1 MVTAHAPNA
10 MPDPLVIGIVGLGP
24 RGLTILERILTL
36 AAHARD
42 RGFEVVAFEPG
53 EPGTGLHS
61 PDQPDYL
68 LLNTIACQLSL
79 FPDAAAL
86 GAPEERR
93 GPNFF
98 EWCVRQGIRI
108 DEDGLPCGTGGRA
121 VRETDFLPRRLIG
134 EYLRWTFRSL
144 TASMPPNVSV
154 TIHRERAVEVVPRS
168 GPASFVLR
176 GESGVEETVS
186 RLFVCLGHTGRRSP
200 AEVPSAREITAPYP
214 LPAAIETIPP
224 GATVALGGFGLAAMD
239 VLAGLTVGR
248 GGRHVRRDGR
258 QVYLPSGREPRIVLF
273 SRTGIPFCTR
283 PNTTPDRRKHQPL
296 VLTPAAIAGLRART
310 ADGRLDFRRV
320 VLPLIKQEMLAAYH
334 ITSAGLFG
342 ADAAASLRERLAAA
356 ARAGRLDAEFTEL
369 AERHGTFSP
378 DDHLLLAAP
387 EGLSGDDYVRW
398 VRNFI
403 EADLAESSRRP
414 ARSPIKAALEIWR
427 DLRDVLRSI
436 VDFRGLDE
444 ASHEYYFGTV
454 AQLSSRLVTGPQKER
469 YEDLLAVM
477 DAGIAEI
484 FPGIGPAVTDLP
496 DGRIGLRG
504 KGDAAPVRVV
514 DHVVRAW
521 LASPGLT
528 DTDSP
533 FLAALRQTGL
543 VRPRCE
549 GYGLDGIDVDARS
562 HPLGAPDG
570 LAKAIW
576 IFGPN
581 VEGASYYNH
590 YIPSSGAYSRAFAD
604 AHRAAVEC
612 MTAGE
617 RMPATA

>member
-1 MVTAHAPNA
+1 MVTPPAPDA
-10 MPDPLVIGIVGLGP
+10 RPDPLAIGIVGLGP
-24 RGLTILERILTL
+24 RGLTVLERILTL
-36 AAHARD
+36 AAHAPD
-42 RGFEVVAFEPG
+42 RRFEVAVFEPG

-61 PDQPDYL
+61 PGQPDYL
-68 LLNTIACQLSL
+68 LLNTIACQLSM

-98 EWCVRQGIRI
+98 EWCLRRNVRIG
-108 DEDGLPCGTGGRA
+108 EDGLPCGAGGRA
-121 VRETDFLPRRLIG
+121 VRETDFLPRRLLG
-134 EYLRWTFRSL
+134 EYLLWTFRTL
-144 TASMPPNVSV
+144 MATAPPNVSV
-154 TIHRERAVEVVPRS
+154 TIHRERAVEAVPRS
-168 GPASFVLR
+168 GPAGFVLR
-176 GESGVEETVS
+176 GESGIEATVS

-200 AEVPSAREITAPYP
+200 AGSPAAKEIAAPYP
-214 LPAAIETIPP
+214 LPAATDAIPP
-224 GATVALGGFGLAAMD
+224 GAATALGGFGLAAMD

-258 QVYLPSGREPRIVLF
+258 QVYLPSGREPKIILF
-273 SRTGIPFCTR
+273 SRTGIPFRTR
-283 PNTTPDRRKHQPL
+283 PDTTPDRKKFQPL
-296 VLTPAAIAGLRART
+296 VLTPAAIAELRTQT
-310 ADGRLDFRRV
+310 ADGRLDFERA
-320 VLPLIKQEMLAAYH
+320 VLPLLKQEMLAAYH
-334 ITSAGLFG
+334 IASAGLSG
-342 ADAAASLRERLAAA
+342 DGAAAALREVLSVA
-356 ARAGRLDAEFTEL
+356 ARAGRLDAEFPAL

-378 DDHLLLAAP
+378 DDHLLLTAP
-387 EGLSGDDYVRW
+387 EGLSGDEYVRW

-403 EADLAESSRRP
+403 EADLAESSKGL
-414 ARSPIKAALEIWR
+414 ARSPIKAALEVWR

-484 FPGIGPAVTDLP
+484 FPGIDPTIASLP
-496 DGRIGLRG
+496 DGRISLRG
-504 KGDAAPVRVV
+504 KGDAAPVRII
-514 DHVVRAW
+514 DHVVRAR
-521 LASPGLT
+521 LATPGLI
-528 DTDSP
+528 DTDSH
-533 FLAALRQTGL
+533 FLTALGQAGL
-543 VRPRCE
+543 IRPRCAR
-549 GYGLDGIDVDARS
+549 YGLDGIDVDALS

-570 LAKAIW
+570 LAKALW

-590 YIPSSGAYSRAFAD
+590 YVPSSGAYSRAFAD

-612 MTAGE
+612 MTADE
-617 RMPATA
+617 KLPATA